1 MTEWWKKKEIPEK
14 EARDSL
20 ENFTKDMV
28 EKGVELGRMATA
40 EDMDMDEEQFN
51 FMKANMFHSST
62 DYETYLKAKGMDS
75 DWHVKVI
82 KDMLD
87 GKERKEEEIKEWH
100 DTLKK
105 YNSKCTAMDK
115 VDIIAFHRWA
125 ARNLNFDKYIKK
137 YGDLEERENKDF
149 ARDTVLNSM
158 FFEYIRRGYVPK
170 VIEGMKETTFFDEKS
185 MKLKGHVV

>member
-14 EARDSL
+14 EANNNL
-20 ENFTKDMV
+20 ESFTKEMV

-51 FMKANMFHSST
+51 FLKANMFHCGT
-62 DYETYLKAKGMDS
+62 DYETYLKVNGLNYK
-75 DWHVKVI
+75 WHVKII

-87 GKERKEEEIKEWH
+87 GKERKEEDIKEWH
-100 DTLKK
+100 DILKN
-105 YNSKCTAMDK
+105 YNSKCTGMDK
-115 VDIIAFHRWA
+115 VNVIAFHRWA

-137 YGDLEERENKDF
+137 YGDLEEREDKDF

-158 FFEYIRRGYVPK
+158 FFEYIRRGHVPK
-170 VIEGMKETTFFDEKS
+170 EIEGMKDTTFFDETS
-185 MKLKGHVV
+185 MKLRGHVV